1 MSCRFAGGG
10 PRRGIPILGEFQWEI
25 HRSLAGSFHVFVWE
39 CWDIVYIT
47 IIYIYTYTY
56 IHYIYIYIYHNVYII
71 LRKVWQSM
79 TWVVWKQTK
88 STVFI
93 QSEPLCHQLC
103 WGEWS
108 ICFMFFSCSL
118 WDIWHTQLDRVENHG
133 YWSII
138 NFEPCSCHD
147 QLL

>member
-1 MSCRFAGGG
+1 MTCHRVVSLCRWRSSWRDSH
-10 PRRGIPILGEFQWEI
+10 PRRIPMRDTSILSRIIPCFCLRMLRHSI
-25 HRSLAGSFHVFVWE
+25 HH
-39 CWDIVYIT
+39 YN
-47 IIYIYTYTY
+47 IYIYVYTL
-56 IHYIYIYIYHNVYII
+56 YIYHNVYII